1 MTDDVLLEVKDLRTH
16 YLLREGVVKA
26 VDGVDLELRRGRTLC
41 VVGESGC
48 GKSATAHSILQ
59 LVDEPGR
66 IVGGELVL
74 HRKDGTSVDLAAL
87 KPRGRAMRAIRGR
100 EIAMVFQEPMT
111 SLSPVHTVG
120 DQVTEA
126 ILLHLPV
133 GKREAYDRGV
143 EMLGR
148 VGIANAAR
156 HMKSYP
162 FELSG
167 GMRQRVSLA
176 AALSCEPDLLI
187 ADEPTTALDVTTQA
201 QILELLRELQEEM
214 GMAIMFITHDLG
226 VVASIADDVAV
237 MYLGTVVERT
247 DVDALF
253 HDPKHPYTR
262 ALLESIPKP
271 RSGGRERLHPI
282 RGTVPSPFER
292 PSGCTFHPRC
302 QSFMPGLCDR
312 IEPPLYAV
320 DERRVRCLLY
330 DEEVMRDGV
339 ELDRSGNAA

>member
-1 MTDDVLLEVKDLRTH
+1 MSGDLLLEVKGLRTH
-16 YLLREGVVKA
+16 YELREGVVKA
-26 VDGVDLELRRGRTLC
+26 VDGVDLEIRSGRTLC
-41 VVGESGC
+41 IVGESGC

-66 IVGGELVL
+66 IVEGQILLHRAGGE
-74 HRKDGTSVDLAAL
+74 TVDLAAL
-87 KPRGRAMRAIRGR
+87 KPKGKEMRAVRGR
-100 EIAMVFQEPMT
+100 EISMVFQEPMT
-111 SLSPVHTVG
+111 ALSPVHTVG

-133 GKREAYDRGV
+133 SKQEAADRAV
-143 EMLGR
+143 EMLTR
-148 VGIANAAR
+148 VGIANAKR
-156 HMKSYP
+156 HLKSYP

-176 AALSCEPDLLI
+176 AALSCEPALLI

-201 QILELLRELQEEM
+201 QILELLHELQEQM
-214 GMAIMFITHDLG
+214 GMAIVFITHDLG

-247 DVDALF
+247 DVDSLF
-253 HDPKHPYTR
+253 HAPKHPYTQ

-271 RSGGRERLHPI
+271 RAAKSERLRPI
-282 RGTVPSPFER
+282 EGSVPSPFAR

-302 QSFMPGLCDR
+302 RSFMPGLCDR
-312 IEPPLYAV
+312 VAPELYRAGAS
-320 DERRVRCLLY
+320 DARCLLY
-330 DEEVMRDGV
+330 RGEVTDV
-339 ELDRSGNAA
+339 DAA

>member
-1 MTDDVLLEVKDLRTH
+1 V
-16 YLLREGVVKA
+16 
-26 VDGVDLELRRGRTLC
+26 
-41 VVGESGC
+41 
-48 GKSATAHSILQ
+48 
-59 LVDEPGR
+59 
-66 IVGGELVL
+66 
-74 HRKDGTSVDLAAL
+74 
-87 KPRGRAMRAIRGR
+87 RA
-100 EIAMVFQEPMT
+100 
-111 SLSPVHTVG
+111 
-120 DQVTEA
+120 
-126 ILLHLPV
+126 
-133 GKREAYDRGV
+133 
-143 EMLGR
+143 
-148 VGIANAAR
+148 
-156 HMKSYP
+156 
-162 FELSG
+162 
-167 GMRQRVSLA
+167 
-176 AALSCEPDLLI
+176 DLLI

-247 DVDALF
+247 GVDALF

-271 RSGGRERLHPI
+271 RSGGRERLRPI
-282 RGTVPSPFER
+282 RGSVPAPFER

-312 IEPPLYAV
+312 IAPPLYAV